1 MKTDNQEGNNKMTIE
16 LRRYASVV
24 VVIIAASV
32 LVRSLPQH
40 QSSGAEQLLTLESK
54 LQKATAEHLRSD
66 PGHGWDGYV
75 SYLADDATYLENGD
89 PIVSGKENIRRALGP
104 GDSDTTLTWTPV
116 KAEMS
121 SSGDLGY
128 TFGTYVYKAKN
139 KGGKLATTYGKYVSI
154 WKKQKDGTWKLVLD
168 MGNSAPRPMEK

>member
-1 MKTDNQEGNNKMTIE
+1 MTIK
-16 LRRYASVV
+16 LKRFATAV
-24 VVIIAASV
+24 VVIILASV
-32 LVRSLPQH
+32 FVWSLPQNH
-40 QSSGAEQLLTLESK
+40 SGGTEQLLTVESE
-54 LQKATAEHLRSD
+54 LQKATAEHLRTDS
-66 PGHGWDGYV
+66 GHGWDGYV

-128 TFGTYVYKAKN
+128 TFGTYVFTAKN
-139 KGGKLATTYGKYVSI
+139 KEGKLATTYGKYVSI
-154 WKKQKDGTWKLVLD
+154 WKKQKDGRWKLVLD
-168 MGNSAPRPMEK
+168 IGNSAPRPMDK